1 MSFDASPNAS
11 GEAAAVD
18 PKVVATLRARLAL
31 AGGFELIE
39 SPDGFI
45 VRRWNSWTQ
54 HCSSLAQV
62 EEFAARVE
70 RMK

>member
-1 MSFDASPNAS
+1 VST
-11 GEAAAVD
+11 GEHIAAAPID
-18 PKVVATLRARLAL
+18 PKEVATLRARLAF

-54 HCSSLAQV
+54 HCRDLAQV

-70 RMK
+70 SMR